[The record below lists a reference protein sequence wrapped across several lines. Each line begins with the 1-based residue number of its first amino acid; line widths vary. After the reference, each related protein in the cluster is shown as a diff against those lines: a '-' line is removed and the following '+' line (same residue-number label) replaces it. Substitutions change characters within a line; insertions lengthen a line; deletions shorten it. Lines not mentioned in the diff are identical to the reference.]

1 MPLRRAS
8 CSLFLFAPSP
18 TDGVFPWA
26 ARTIGSAACDNH
38 LKKIYFPYSFR
49 YTDSVMAVICMGKV
63 SISSFFAG
71 KPYICSVIST
81 GSMKSLQK
89 MLFGILFLLAACAGG
104 EPEECSLLLER
115 VDSLLFVRPDSAW
128 RLLRQV
134 PSDAWR
140 SEALQARYALLQTEA
155 AIRCGRPLADDSL
168 ILSAVEYYGRAG
180 DAGMQ
185 ARARYWA
192 GNVYRRLQDGENAL
206 RQYWKAEELARE
218 AEDRRLLG
226 AIYNNWAYL
235 YGLQGLYERS
245 DSLYQL
251 AGRIGE
257 LLPDSVLWAET
268 LCRRA
273 SIYMEQGGDRYG
285 EAEKLLMQA
294 HAIGVGF
301 RNKQLQRIVLNLLTA
316 LYGRMGCE
324 ERALETAKQYLVLQ
338 EDTSRAYVAY
348 RMLGFAYYW
357 NRQYDAASYY
367 LNRALPIT
375 DYRTKISIYECL
387 ADMAR
392 REGKD
397 GLAQRMAAKASS
409 YKDSLIVDKST
420 LSLVEA
426 EKEVAFSYREQRQ
439 TSRMI
444 EYVIGGFLFGSL
456 ILGVIIFIFYLR
468 HRVWKQEKA
477 HWGREKTESIQRQHQ
492 MLEQLEEVQELLHQ
506 SQANLEEKEAQMTD
520 LQERIGKRVVKE
532 NRKYMA
538 LQQEEL
544 ECQPVYLKMKKIME
558 EYAQH
563 EKSNEKMMEEDWL
576 QWEEVANRRWNQ
588 ICLKLRGYG
597 LTNVELRLCSMLLT
611 DVPVARI
618 GCLFGRQRNF
628 CYTTQKK
635 IWDKRLKSD
644 FETCANL
651 KEVLE
656 YMANTP

>member
-1 MPLRRAS
+1 MKRFHYYLQHDAMDCGFTCLRIG
-8 CSLFLFAPSP
+8 LFFL
-18 TDGVFPWA
+18 
-26 ARTIGSAACDNH
+26 C
-38 LKKIYFPYSFR
+38 
-49 YTDSVMAVICMGKV
+49 
-63 SISSFFAG
+63 
-71 KPYICSVIST
+71 
-81 GSMKSLQK
+81 
-89 MLFGILFLLAACAGG
+89 LLAACAGG
-104 EPEECSLLLER
+104 VQKERSPLLER
-115 VDSLLFVRPDSAW
+115 ADSLLPVRPDSAW

-134 PSDAWR
+134 PPDSLRGEAW
-140 SEALQARYALLQTEA
+140 QARYALLRTEA
-155 AIRCGRPLADDSL
+155 ALRCGQPLADDSL
-168 ILSAVEYYGRAG
+168 ILSAVEYYDRAG

-185 ARARYWA
+185 AQAHYWA
-192 GNVYRRLQDGENAL
+192 GNAYRSLKDEEKAL
-206 RQYWKAEELARE
+206 RQYWLAEEQARE

-235 YGLQGLYERS
+235 YGAQGLYERS

-273 SIYMEQGGDRYG
+273 SIYMEQDDNRYV
-285 EAEKLLMQA
+285 EAEELLMQA

-324 ERALETAKQYLVLQ
+324 GRALETAKQYFILQ
-338 EDTSRAYVAY
+338 EDTSRAYAAC

-357 NRQYDAASYY
+357 NRQYDSASYY
-367 LNRALPIT
+367 LKRALPVKSHKV
-375 DYRTKISIYECL
+375 KIGIYQCL

-392 REGKD
+392 QEGKD
-397 GLAQRMAAKASS
+397 RLAQRMEAKASS
-409 YKDSLIVDKST
+409 YKDSLIVDKTS
-420 LSLVEA
+420 LSLVET
-426 EKEVAFSYREQRQ
+426 EKEVALTQYGQRQ
-439 TSRMI
+439 DSRLFAYGIWMLWL
-444 EYVIGGFLFGSL
+444 GGL
-456 ILGVIIFIFYLR
+456 ILGVIIFIFYQR
-468 HRVWKQEKA
+468 RRKWRQEKVY
-477 HWGREKTESIQRQHQ
+477 WGREKAESIQRQYRMQ
-492 MLEQLEEVQELLHQ
+492 EQLKGVQELLHQ
-506 SQANLEEKEAQMTD
+506 SQTHLKEKEVQMAD
-520 LQERIGKRVVKE
+520 LQQKLGRQAEKE
-532 NRKYMA
+532 NRKYAA

-563 EKSNEKMMEEDWL
+563 EKSDEGMTEEDWL

-597 LTNVELRLCSMLLT
+597 LSNVEIRLCSLLLT
-611 DVPVARI
+611 NVPVVRI

-628 CYTTQKK
+628 CYTTQRR

-651 KEVLE
+651 KEALE

>member
-1 MPLRRAS
+1 MKYLRIGLF
-8 CSLFLFAPSP
+8 SL
-18 TDGVFPWA
+18 
-26 ARTIGSAACDNH
+26 C
-38 LKKIYFPYSFR
+38 
-49 YTDSVMAVICMGKV
+49 
-63 SISSFFAG
+63 
-71 KPYICSVIST
+71 
-81 GSMKSLQK
+81 
-89 MLFGILFLLAACAGG
+89 LLTACAGG
-104 EPEECSLLLER
+104 VQEERSPLLER
-115 VDSLLFVRPDSAW
+115 ADSLLSVCPDSAW

-134 PSDAWR
+134 PSDSLRGEAW
-140 SEALQARYALLQTEA
+140 QARYALLRTEA
-155 AIRCGRPLADDSL
+155 ALRCGQPLADDSL
-168 ILSAVEYYGRAG
+168 ILSAVEYYDRAG

-185 ARARYWA
+185 AQAHYWA
-192 GNVYRRLQDGENAL
+192 GNAYRSLKDEEKAL
-206 RQYWKAEELARE
+206 RQYWLAEEQARE

-273 SIYMEQGGDRYG
+273 SIYMEQDRNRYG

-294 HAIGVGF
+294 HAIGVGA
-301 RNKQLQRIVLNLLTA
+301 RNKQLQRLTLNLLTA
-316 LYGRMGCE
+316 LYGRMDCK
-324 ERALETAKQYLVLQ
+324 ERALETAKQYYVLQ
-338 EDTSRAYVAY
+338 EDTSRAYAAC

-357 NRQYDAASYY
+357 DRQYDSASYY
-367 LNRALPIT
+367 LHRALPTT
-375 DYRTKISIYECL
+375 DHKSKISIYECL

-397 GLAQRMAAKASS
+397 RLALRMEAKASS
-409 YKDSLIVDKST
+409 YKDSLIVDKTS
-420 LSLVEA
+420 LSLVET
-426 EKEVAFSYREQRQ
+426 EKVVALSHSEQRQ

-444 EYVIGGFLFGSL
+444 EYGAGVLLFGSL
-456 ILGVIIFIFYLR
+456 ILGVTIFIFYLR
-468 HRVWKQEKA
+468 RRTWRQEKA
-477 HWGREKTESIQRQHQ
+477 HWGREKAESIQRQYRMQ
-492 MLEQLEEVQELLHQ
+492 EQLKGVQELLHQ
-506 SQANLEEKEAQMTD
+506 SQTHLKEKEVQMAD
-520 LQERIGKRVVKE
+520 LQQKLGRQAEKE
-532 NRKYMA
+532 NRKYAA

-563 EKSNEKMMEEDWL
+563 EKSDEGMTEEDWL

-588 ICLKLRGYG
+588 ICLKLRGYELSNVEIRLCSLL
-597 LTNVELRLCSMLLT
+597 LTNV
-611 DVPVARI
+611 PVVRI

-628 CYTTQKK
+628 CYTTQKR

-651 KEVLE
+651 KEALE
-656 YMANTP
+656 YLVNTP